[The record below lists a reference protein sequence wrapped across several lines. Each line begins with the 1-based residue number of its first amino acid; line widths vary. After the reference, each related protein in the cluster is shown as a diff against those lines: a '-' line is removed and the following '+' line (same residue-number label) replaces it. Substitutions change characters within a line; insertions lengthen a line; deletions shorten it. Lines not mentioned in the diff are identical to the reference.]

1 MRAIISVIRYA
12 GYIMRSKKL
21 IEKTV
26 KISEQ
31 DKRKQKELKLIKT
44 SLKDYNTPKI
54 VAEDLSIFNDLLN
67 DVFPVTEVSNKMF
80 NVFNF

>member
-1 MRAIISVIRYA
+1 
-12 GYIMRSKKL
+12 MRSKKL